1 MATSTTLLYKS
12 VIRPSGIMTLTMT
25 RQLVPEISNTVS
37 LYFVHQNMLVPAQYT
52 QIWVMGGTGF
62 SHQTLRTYCVGRF
75 AIDRRRLNNCP
86 DKVFL
91 VGDIKGRKGHHVL
104 G

>member
-62 SHQTLRTYCVGRF
+62 SHQTLRTYCV
-75 AIDRRRLNNCP
+75 
-86 DKVFL
+86 
-91 VGDIKGRKGHHVL
+91 VGLPLTEGD
-104 G
+104 